1 METDKIIKRALKLA
15 HRQVASH
22 LYASAVQELVDSENG
37 QKHVIKDRIRSRLVI
52 NSLAILSRLE
62 PACSYAKTKR
72 YRYALSAAMIRVGIK
87 HSLGESIHITTIPF
101 TTFHI
106 DGVRFD
112 LYYVP
117 ESGIRIGVNNQMTK
131 ITAEPM
137 KVAEMIVKA
146 MNTEI
151 PQSMVDEIMKE
162 SYSLVKVDEIFSA
175 TAAELLDSLTKESG
189 FKVEIKL
196 HGRNHIY
203 VNVYRDVG
211 HYSSFRTTMDKL
223 ANEVE
228 KKIARLKRV
237 TLKSR

>member
-1 METDKIIKRALKLA
+1 
-15 HRQVASH
+15 
-22 LYASAVQELVDSENG
+22 
-37 QKHVIKDRIRSRLVI
+37 
-52 NSLAILSRLE
+52 
-62 PACSYAKTKR
+62 
-72 YRYALSAAMIRVGIK
+72 
-87 HSLGESIHITTIPF
+87 
-101 TTFHI
+101 
-106 DGVRFD
+106 
-112 LYYVP
+112 
-117 ESGIRIGVNNQMTK
+117 MTK